1 MCESKLGVYRSS
13 IVNIIATTAVVMKI
27 KVKITYTYK
36 YKNELA
42 LFSNWR
48 PNAQQK
54 QIFTLK

>member
-13 IVNIIATTAVVMKI
+13 IVSIIATTAVVMKI

-42 LFSNWR
+42 LFLTGDQTRNQNKFS
-48 PNAQQK
+48 
-54 QIFTLK
+54 L